1 MLTRAFSS
9 HRQGEETKGEEGLYQ
24 ESAEEQTHSPHQL
37 LTAAPLEPRRQPQEE
52 EEEAAALEAEKPPP
66 PAHVTGHARCG
77 TVALSPLLNHHPL
90 V

>member
-24 ESAEEQTHSPHQL
+24 ESAEEQTYSPHQL
-37 LTAAPLEPRRQPQEE
+37 LAAAPLEPRRQPQEE
-52 EEEAAALEAEKPPP
+52 EEEAAALEAEKTP
-66 PAHVTGHARCG
+66 PAQGTGDARCG

>member
-9 HRQGEETKGEEGLYQ
+9 HRQGEETKGEEGLHQ

-37 LTAAPLEPRRQPQEE
+37 LTAAPLEPRREPQEE
-52 EEEAAALEAEKPPP
+52 EAAAALEAEKTPP
-66 PAHVTGHARCG
+66 PAQGTGDARCG